1 MCANCGPAGY
11 NYDETLST
19 LRYANRAKNIRNKP
33 KINEDPKDAMLREFQ
48 EEIARL
54 KAQIASGEGGGGG
67 GGGGYGAAEAKAT
80 VRKEVVEVEKKV
92 IVEKVKEVVVG
103 LSKEDMQQIQAQMA
117 DEKRRMQERAE
128 AQMSE
133 LMDQAK
139 TTDEER
145 ELLREQLA
153 DEEDARA
160 EAVETQRTLKGKLKA
175 MENKLIQGG
184 KMLDEAARQ
193 EAELRRTEAE
203 LEEKKEQE
211 KQLAVEL
218 AKKEEANF
226 ALEEKYGSLQEEV
239 DVKTRKLQKLHA
251 KLQSVEKEV
260 ETMKA
265 EFQNEKEEMLDAV
278 RQLTRQIK
286 LKEVIT
292 ANFVPPGD
300 AKKIEARAVWDD
312 DAETYSLRP
321 KEAAPARVKRPISAP
336 GLRRPETEYARHR
349 KQYDPNPRYKY
360 DNIVALELDAAERTT
375 QDFDGPQMLSRVQ
388 QVLELSIN
396 ASEVEVTF
404 GDPASEVGPGGGGG
418 DAKPDG
424 GADDA
429 KRDDDD
435 DARRERRRRDKEG
448 AADGD
453 ERREVGAKD
462 EKDRSR
468 DRPKSSRPSTA
479 RRRREKEGVIAP

>member
-1 MCANCGPAGY
+1 
-11 NYDETLST
+11 
-19 LRYANRAKNIRNKP
+19 
-33 KINEDPKDAMLREFQ
+33 
-48 EEIARL
+48 
-54 KAQIASGEGGGGG
+54 
-67 GGGGYGAAEAKAT
+67 
-80 VRKEVVEVEKKV
+80 
-92 IVEKVKEVVVG
+92 
-103 LSKEDMQQIQAQMA
+103 
-117 DEKRRMQERAE
+117 
-128 AQMSE
+128 
-133 LMDQAK
+133 
-139 TTDEER
+139 
-145 ELLREQLA
+145 
-153 DEEDARA
+153 
-160 EAVETQRTLKGKLKA
+160 
-175 MENKLIQGG
+175 
-184 KMLDEAARQ
+184 
-193 EAELRRTEAE
+193 
-203 LEEKKEQE
+203 
-211 KQLAVEL
+211 
-218 AKKEEANF
+218 
-226 ALEEKYGSLQEEV
+226 
-239 DVKTRKLQKLHA
+239 
-251 KLQSVEKEV
+251 
-260 ETMKA
+260 MKS

-375 QDFDGPQMLSRVQ
+375 QDFDGPQMISRVQ

-404 GDPASEVGPGGGGG
+404 GDGGSAAPGGGGG
-418 DAKPDG
+418 GG

-429 KRDDDD
+429 KRGGDDDD
-435 DARRERRRRDKEG
+435 DARRERRRREKES

-453 ERREVGAKD
+453 ERRELGAKD

-468 DRPKSSRPSTA
+468 DRSKSSRPSTA